1 MRHDGKKSPFDIL
14 RIGFASQIL
23 KQRGTVPMGGSSLA
37 HTRWDCSYHIIFIP
51 KFRRKVFFKEI
62 RKEVGE
68 ILRTLCEYK
77 NVELVKGSISADHVH
92 MYVKIPPKLSVSE
105 FMGYLKGK
113 SALMVFDRFPQMR
126 ERKTFVG
133 TRLLCKYGR
142 NQQGCHSSTFR
153 SKKKQISSKTR
164 HLNKPL

>member
-1 MRHDGKKSPFDIL
+1 
-14 RIGFASQIL
+14 
-23 KQRGTVPMGGSSLA
+23 MGGSSLA

-77 NVELVKGSISADHVH
+77 SVELVEGSISVDHVH

-113 SALMVFDRFPQMR
+113 SALMVFDRFPQL
-126 ERKTFVG
+126 K
-133 TRLLCKYGR
+133 
-142 NQQGCHSSTFR
+142 QGSG
-153 SKKKQISSKTR
+153 R
-164 HLNKPL
+164 HLWARGYFVSTVGINKDVIREYIQKQEEADIIESKASQ

>member
-1 MRHDGKKSPFDIL
+1 
-14 RIGFASQIL
+14 
-23 KQRGTVPMGGSSLA
+23 MGGSSLA

-77 NVELVKGSISADHVH
+77 NVELVKGSISVDHVH

-113 SALMVFDRFPQMR
+113 SALMVFDCFPQM
-126 ERKTFVG
+126 K
-133 TRLLCKYGR
+133 
-142 NQQGCHSSTFR
+142 QGGG
-153 SKKKQISSKTR
+153 R
-164 HLNKPL
+164 HLWARGYYVSTVGIHKDVIREYIQKQEEADIIEDKASK